1 MWGKA
6 NSLAVSNIWLIDNET
21 PFKGISANWAR
32 CVGVS
37 QDNLGRYVWRFG
49 DDFKGSPLETVLDSI
64 AEQKQV
70 LKEPPICFYWNP
82 RCGSRTFT
90 RIRAT
95 NRHSVFF
102 WSDASAQPP
111 KTAYCGRFGNLD
123 RRQIK
128 ELGPAVTS
136 ILYFLHPTAFPPI
149 NTALLNGFYALFS
162 DKKKLGSW
170 SNYLD
175 MRQLI
180 IESNAQIGSVLS
192 KDLGAFAG
200 LLFDI
205 GSGGRHL
212 IQSAGQETQIVP
224 TAMIRDHRPS
234 NGTFDA
240 TRIRLV
246 AQSGTFRSDD
256 IRRGT
261 KLPSSRCR
269 SRFHGRIPIELR
281 RQSAPTLF

>member
-1 MWGKA
+1 MPANCQNEREQPAAVPLERCFSFLLLRHEKLQRLAMWGKA

-21 PFKGISANWAR
+21 PFKGISANLAR

-136 ILYFLHPTAFPPI
+136 ILYFLHPTAFPTI
-149 NTALLNGFYALFS
+149 NSLAEWL
-162 DKKKLGSW
+162 
-170 SNYLD
+170 
-175 MRQLI
+175 
-180 IESNAQIGSVLS
+180 
-192 KDLGAFAG
+192 
-200 LLFDI
+200 
-205 GSGGRHL
+205 
-212 IQSAGQETQIVP
+212 
-224 TAMIRDHRPS
+224 
-234 NGTFDA
+234 
-240 TRIRLV
+240 
-246 AQSGTFRSDD
+246 
-256 IRRGT
+256 
-261 KLPSSRCR
+261 
-269 SRFHGRIPIELR
+269 
-281 RQSAPTLF
+281 